1 MIASNAAT
9 VGFGDRP
16 DRPRMRLVSFK
27 PVTKGN
33 LRGFATVELP
43 IGLTIFDCRVLVGNN
58 GPWAVLPSKPVL
70 DSEERHVKRDGRKGQ
85 YAPVLQWRD
94 KDLTNR
100 FSDTLVALVLEDHP
114 DGLDGAS

>member
-9 VGFGDRP
+9 AVGFGGRP

-33 LRGFATVELP
+33 LRGFAAVELP
-43 IGLTIFDCRVLVGNN
+43 IGLTIFDCRILVGNN

-70 DSEERHVKRDGRKGQ
+70 GSEGRDVKPDGRKGQ
-85 YAPVLQWRD
+85 YAPVLLWRS
-94 KDLTNR
+94 KDRASR
-100 FSDTLVALVLEDHP
+100 FSISLVMEAHPGALEK
-114 DGLDGAS
+114 